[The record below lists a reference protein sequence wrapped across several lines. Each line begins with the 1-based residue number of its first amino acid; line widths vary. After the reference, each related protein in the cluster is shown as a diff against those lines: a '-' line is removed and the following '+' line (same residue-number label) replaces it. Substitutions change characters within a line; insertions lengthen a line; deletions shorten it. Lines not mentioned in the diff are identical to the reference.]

1 MNIRFIPIAILFL
14 IVCVYSHQDTVLLD
28 FVPKH
33 PLITVGNFPEEEG
46 DIQGMRIAE
55 AKKILQGK
63 YPQILNDTNQYVM
76 FLQDDF
82 SYLAFIDLQTNVA
95 VVYKK
100 DDIGDYDFEEHYP
113 LKRCIRQHVLKE
125 REDSLCVSVVPI
137 DKEIGNE
144 LKRMSSDAHLVYFV
158 SGSKAFYQFSK
169 NKTLIFGSSIF
180 DIVETV
186 C

>member
-1 MNIRFIPIAILFL
+1 MNIRFILIAILFWT
-14 IVCVYSHQDTVLLD
+14 VCVYSRQDTVLLD

-113 LKRCIRQHVLKE
+113 LKRCIRQHILKE

-144 LKRMSSDAHLVYFV
+144 LKRMSSNAHLVYSV
-158 SGSKAFYQFSK
+158 PGNKAFYQFSK